1 MATEE
6 VSNERWNKA
15 VIGVSN
21 DFLRISVPRTVQE
34 SLDRQVAYAHQQ
46 QLASNWNPVAAN
58 ICGRLSITVAQAK
71 LVKNYGLTRM
81 DPYVRV
87 RCGHFV
93 YETQTDPN
101 GGKIP
106 RWNRV
111 FHTQLPKGVNTI
123 SLEIYDECNFTMDEI
138 IAWGEIKIPPSVLA
152 GETHEDWYPLS
163 GKSGEG
169 REGMIDLVLSFTAAS
184 AVNNC
189 VYQPAN
195 QPVVLMPNVSG
206 RAMPVYVQP
215 PPQQQQP
222 MIQQQMPE
230 PIPVQPLTEEEIN
243 QISEMFPTIEK
254 EVIKSIA
261 EANRGNKDLTI
272 NSLLTLTN

>member
-1 MATEE
+1 
-6 VSNERWNKA
+6 
-15 VIGVSN
+15 
-21 DFLRISVPRTVQE
+21 
-34 SLDRQVAYAHQQ
+34 
-46 QLASNWNPVAAN
+46 
-58 ICGRLSITVAQAK
+58 
-71 LVKNYGLTRM
+71 
-81 DPYVRV
+81 
-87 RCGHFV
+87 
-93 YETQTDPN
+93 
-101 GGKIP
+101 
-106 RWNRV
+106 
-111 FHTQLPKGVNTI
+111 
-123 SLEIYDECNFTMDEI
+123 MDEI

-206 RAMPVYVQP
+206 RALPVYVQSQP
-215 PPQQQQP
+215 QMQQQQP

-230 PIPVQPLTEEEIN
+230 PIPVQPLTDEEIN
-243 QISEMFPTIEK
+243 QIAEMFPTIEK

-261 EANRGNKDLTI
+261 EANRGNKDSTI